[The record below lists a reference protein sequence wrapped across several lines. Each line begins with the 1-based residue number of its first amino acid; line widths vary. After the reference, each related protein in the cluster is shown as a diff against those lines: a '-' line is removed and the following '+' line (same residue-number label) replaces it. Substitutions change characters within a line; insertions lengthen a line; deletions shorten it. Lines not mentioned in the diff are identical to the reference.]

1 MLEFTPASK
10 SNYLFG
16 LMGVHTFYRETETI
30 LKHIFQTIT
39 NLSSIDQKFTFIY
52 NSTVIPLGFFL

>member
-10 SNYLFG
+10 SNHLFG

-52 NSTVIPLGFFL
+52 NSTVIP